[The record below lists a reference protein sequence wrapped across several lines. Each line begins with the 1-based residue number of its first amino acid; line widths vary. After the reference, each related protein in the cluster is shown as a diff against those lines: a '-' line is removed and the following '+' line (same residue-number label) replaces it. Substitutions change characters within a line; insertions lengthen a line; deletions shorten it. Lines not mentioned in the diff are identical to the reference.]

1 MIDAPRQTQR
11 LPRGVALALAFATV
25 YLVWGSTYLAIR
37 IGVEHLPP
45 ALFAGSRFLVA
56 GLILVLV
63 ALLRGGRLPGS
74 RRDWSLIALTGVLM
88 LVGGNGLVT
97 WAEQWVP
104 SNQAALIVATSALWM
119 AGFGALGAAGDRLG
133 PVTLGGLLLG
143 FLGVGLLVHD
153 GLGDALGRPGGYL
166 AVLLAA
172 LFWAAGSVLSR
183 RYPVACPTLIYAG
196 LQSLIAGA
204 VLVLIGL
211 ARGELDRWTWQ
222 ADGLLALG
230 YLVVFGSCIA
240 YAAYFWLVRQ
250 VTPAQLGTYAYVN
263 PAVAV
268 LLGWLILDERL
279 TAMQVIGTVVILA
292 GVLLVSVEAQGRRRA
307 ARVAR

>member
-1 MIDAPRQTQR
+1 M
-11 LPRGVALALAFATV
+11 ALLLAFATV

-45 ALFAGSRFLVA
+45 ALFAGTRFVCA
-56 GLILVLV
+56 GLILVSIARL
-63 ALLRGGRLPGS
+63 GGNPLPS
-74 RRDWSLIALTGVLM
+74 ARRDWSMIAVTGLLM

-104 SNQAALIVATSALWM
+104 SNQAALIVATSAFWM
-119 AGFGALGAAGDRLG
+119 AGFGALGVAGDRLG
-133 PVTLGGLLLG
+133 RGTLAGLVLG

-153 GLGDALGRPGGYL
+153 GLGAALGRPAGYL
-166 AVLLAA
+166 AVLMAA

-183 RYPVACPTLIYAG
+183 RYPVACSTLVYAG

-204 VLVLIGL
+204 ALLLIGIV
-211 ARGELDRWTWQ
+211 RGEPARWQWHGE
-222 ADGLLALG
+222 GLAALA
-230 YLVVFGSCIA
+230 YLIVFGSCIA

-268 LLGWLILDERL
+268 LLGWLILGESL
-279 TAMQVIGTVVILA
+279 SGLQLFGTVVILA
-292 GVLLVSVEAQGRRRA
+292 GVVLVSLEAQRVRRA
-307 ARVAR
+307 AARVDQ